1 MLRSM
6 LESLVDKSGGKK
18 APRKE
23 LDSQHVQAIENFLKV
38 SFFWTHL
45 IDFQGKEADGFSIVN

>member
-1 MLRSM
+1 M